1 MGLQLLYRRGR
12 EMEITVSTHTKNEL
26 KDGAYEVP
34 ELKIDALLP
43 YLSDWL
49 SDFIMNNSDDT

>member
-1 MGLQLLYRRGR
+1 M
-12 EMEITVSTHTKNEL
+12 EMTVSTHTKNEL

-49 SDFIMNNSDDT
+49 SDFIMNNSDDTQR